1 MKERLVSAETSF
13 KIEFFDVDSMNIVW
27 HGNYVKF
34 MEVGRCTLL
43 DKIGYNYI
51 AMRKDGFAFPIVEVK
66 VKYVRPL
73 VFNETAV
80 IKSFLVE
87 YENRLKIEYEIY
99 NARGELATKA
109 ESTQMVVN
117 GATGETMFV
126 CPPHFIEKVQRAIS
140 LGG

>member
-1 MKERLVSAETSF
+1 MKERLFSVETKF
-13 KIEFFDVDSMNIVW
+13 RVGFFDVDSMNIVW

-34 MEVGRCTLL
+34 MEVGRCALL
-43 DKIGYNYI
+43 DKIGYNYT
-51 AMRKDGFAFPIVEVK
+51 AMKNDGFAFPIVEIK
-66 VKYVRPL
+66 LKYVRSL
-73 VFNETAV
+73 VFNEMAV

-99 NARGELATKA
+99 NEKGELATKA

-126 CPPHFIEKVQRAIS
+126 CPPQFIEKVEKALS
-140 LGG
+140 LGV